1 MLRRDCT
8 TAADSLRQRV
18 DERPSSC
25 RQCPS
30 PTILRLLVIA
40 ALSGLAVTADG
51 GVDGSGPF
59 RSRGRSS
66 GNLVGGYLAA
76 IERHHRRFSRTHV
89 DVLFRKLGDDF
100 NADLM
105 SVAKPSPN
113 LTSTVSISSSSS
125 SSSWLL
131 LSVADPEFGKV

>member
-1 MLRRDCT
+1 MSLRNCAT
-8 TAADSLRQRV
+8 GADSLRHRV
-18 DERPSSC
+18 DRRPSAVRRRS
-25 RQCPS
+25 S

-51 GVDGSGPF
+51 GVDPTGPF
-59 RSRGRSS
+59 RSRGRAS

-76 IERHHRRFSRTHV
+76 IERHRRRFGRTHV

-113 LTSTVSISSSSS
+113 RTSTVSISPS
-125 SSSWLL
+125 L
-131 LSVADPEFGKV
+131 LSLQTRHWRH